1 MIGEFEVGI
10 EFFEALTEFD
20 WSVAEVVQR
29 EGCPHCGGPLH
40 RGDYERKPR
49 FALFGAE
56 VESFGRRFSF
66 CCGREGCRHRRTP
79 PSLRFLGRRVYVGAV
94 VILASIVMLTQMAAP
109 KASRATGVP
118 ARTLRR
124 WGSWWRGP
132 FVATPV
138 FVELS
143 GRMVP
148 AVDRSRLPASLLE
161 KMVVAFPGSL
171 KKLLGGLAPITTAS
185 CPEGSRFVR
194 GCM

>member
-20 WSVAEVVQR
+20 WSVAEAVQR
-29 EGCPHCGGPLH
+29 EGCPDCGGPLH

-49 FALFGAE
+49 FALVGAE
-56 VESFGRRFSF
+56 VESFATRFSF

-94 VILASIVMLTQMAAP
+94 VILASIVAVTQLAA
-109 KASRATGVP
+109 AAAREATGVP
-118 ARTLRR
+118 GRTLRR

-132 FVATPV
+132 FLTTSV
-138 FVELS
+138 FVEIS

-148 AVDRSRLPASLLE
+148 AVDRSQLPAALLDRAT
-161 KMVVAFPGSL
+161 VPFPGSL
-171 KKLLGGLAPITTAS
+171 KKLLGWLAPLTTAS
-185 CPEGSRFVR
+185 CDEGSRFVR